1 MRHLPA
7 LVLPALA
14 VVALLAGCTS
24 APPVDEEALSA
35 WQDAQEKSG
44 AGDDALAT
52 LYSRVDTGEGQ
63 TDALGE
69 LQRGITITF
78 EHPEQIDHLEFS
90 CFGGARMSGQVTTTS
105 EATSRTTSTDPM
117 RCSDGQQR
125 VDLPRTWK
133 RDVHSISFNAFD
145 SDRDSAWQVLVV
157 SAGTDTD

>member
-1 MRHLPA
+1 MRLFPA
-7 LVLPALA
+7 LALPALA

-35 WQDAQEKSG
+35 WQHAHERSG

-52 LYSRVDTGEGQ
+52 LYSRVNTGEGQ
-63 TDALGE
+63 TDASGE

-90 CFGGARMSGQVTTTS
+90 CFGDARMTGGVMTTS
-105 EATSRTTSTDPM
+105 ESTSRTTSTDPM
-117 RCSDGQQR
+117 SCSDGQQR
-125 VDLPRTWK
+125 VDLPRTWR
-133 RDVHSISFNAFD
+133 RDVDSISFNAFD